1 MSNLPVSEGLLL
13 LPRIQVQNANAISS
27 SLTWGFPSIT
37 AFAGLMWA
45 LERRCQ
51 CLELPLIFES
61 VGVVCHSFQHQ
72 VTNTGF
78 YNRFS
83 LTRNPLDKDG
93 NSASIIEEGRMHLD
107 ISLLFG
113 VSGTFLTEL
122 EETKARIAQTIMNI
136 LSAMRI
142 AGGSVL
148 PSRKYSRLR
157 PGFFSMSESENEEK
171 SFFTKLKYQLLP
183 GSALVERP
191 DLLEKRLDLLRQEQP
206 EANVLDAW
214 LSLSRFN
221 WRATQEDSPS
231 DDSDSAPKVKWQHDR
246 KNAGWIVPIPLGYAT
261 LTSRQ
266 KPGSVKNA
274 RDLHIPFY
282 FVESVYGI
290 GEWIAINKLYTPNQL
305 LWYAKNEEGLFR
317 CYNAYNNFS

>member
-1 MSNLPVSEGLLL
+1 MPDLPTSEGLLL
-13 LPRIQVQNANAISS
+13 LPHIQIQNANAISS

-61 VGVVCHSFQHQ
+61 VGVVCHSFQTQ
-72 VTNTGF
+72 VSHAGF
-78 YNRFS
+78 HNIFC

-93 NSASIIEEGRMHLD
+93 SSASIIEEGRMHLD

-113 VSGTFLTEL
+113 VSGTFLTEP
-122 EETKARIAQTIMNI
+122 EETKARIAQTIMDI

-148 PSRKYSRLR
+148 PSRRYSRLQ
-157 PGFFSMSESENEEK
+157 PYFFSIPENEEN
-171 SFFTKLKYQLLP
+171 SFFDKLRYQLLP
-183 GSALVERP
+183 GFTLVERP
-191 DLLEKRLDLLRQEQP
+191 DLLEKRLDLLRQERP
-206 EANVLDAW
+206 EATPLDAW

-221 WRATQEDSPS
+221 WKATQENSPS

-246 KNAGWIVPIPLGYAT
+246 KNAGWIVPIPLGYTA
-261 LTSRQ
+261 LTQ
-266 KPGSVKNA
+266 KQEAGTVERT
-274 RDLHIPFY
+274 RDPNIPFY

-290 GEWIAINKLYTPNQL
+290 GEWIAPHRLNTIKQL

-317 CYNAYNNFS
+317 CYNSYINFL